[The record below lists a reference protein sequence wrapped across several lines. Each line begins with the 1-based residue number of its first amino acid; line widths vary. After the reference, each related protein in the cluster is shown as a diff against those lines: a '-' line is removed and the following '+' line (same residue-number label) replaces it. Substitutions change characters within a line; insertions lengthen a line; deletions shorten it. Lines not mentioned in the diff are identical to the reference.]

1 MVNSFFCFI
10 FVVLILREMRELLER
25 LYVIQKK
32 NHVNEYGTRT
42 LKRLN
47 PYHPLTYIVI
57 PMYYALAI
65 AMYGFVG
72 YKQEMDSDFFRWQ

>member
-1 MVNSFFCFI
+1 
-10 FVVLILREMRELLER
+10 MRKLLER

-32 NHVNEYGTRT
+32 THVNEYGTYT

-65 AMYGFVG
+65 AMFGFVG
-72 YKQEMDSDFFRWQ
+72 YKQEMDSDFFKWQ

>member
-1 MVNSFFCFI
+1 
-10 FVVLILREMRELLER
+10 MREVLER

-32 NHVNEYGTRT
+32 THVNEYGTYT
-42 LKRLN
+42 LRRLN

>member
-1 MVNSFFCFI
+1 
-10 FVVLILREMRELLER
+10 MRKLLER
-25 LYVIQKK
+25 LYVMQKK
-32 NHVNEYGTRT
+32 AYTDKYGTRT

-57 PMYYALAI
+57 PLYYALAI

-72 YKQEMDSDFFRWQ
+72 YKENMDSNFFKWQ

>member
-1 MVNSFFCFI
+1 
-10 FVVLILREMRELLER
+10 MRELLER

-32 NHVNEYGTRT
+32 THVNEYGTYT

-65 AMYGFVG
+65 AMFGFVG
-72 YKQEMDSDFFRWQ
+72 YKQEMDSDFFKWQ

>member
-1 MVNSFFCFI
+1 M
-10 FVVLILREMRELLER
+10 M
-25 LYVIQKK
+25 QKK
-32 NHVNEYGTRT
+32 TSVDKYGTRT

-57 PMYYALAI
+57 PLYYALAI

-72 YKQEMDSDFFRWQ
+72 YKQEMDSNFFKWQ

>member
-1 MVNSFFCFI
+1 
-10 FVVLILREMRELLER
+10 MRKLLER

-32 NHVNEYGTRT
+32 TYVDKYRTRT

-47 PYHPLTYIVI
+47 RYHPLTYIVI
-57 PMYYALAI
+57 PLYYALAI

-72 YKQEMDSDFFRWQ
+72 YKQEMDSYFFKWQ

>member
-1 MVNSFFCFI
+1 
-10 FVVLILREMRELLER
+10 MRKLLER
-25 LYVIQKK
+25 LYVMQKK
-32 NHVNEYGTRT
+32 TSVDKYGTRT

-57 PMYYALAI
+57 PLYYALSI

-72 YKQEMDSDFFRWQ
+72 YKQEMDSNFFKWQ

>member
-1 MVNSFFCFI
+1 
-10 FVVLILREMRELLER
+10 MRKLLER

-32 NHVNEYGTRT
+32 TYVDEYGTRT

-57 PMYYALAI
+57 PLYYALAI

-72 YKQEMDSDFFRWQ
+72 YKRETDSNLFKWQ

>member
-1 MVNSFFCFI
+1 
-10 FVVLILREMRELLER
+10 MRKLLEC
-25 LYVIQKK
+25 LYVMQKK
-32 NHVNEYGTRT
+32 TYMDKYGIIRT

-57 PMYYALAI
+57 PLYYALAI

-72 YKQEMDSDFFRWQ
+72 HKENMDSNFFKWQ

>member
-1 MVNSFFCFI
+1 MI
-10 FVVLILREMRELLER
+10 KLLEC
-25 LYVIQKK
+25 LYVMQKK
-32 NHVNEYGTRT
+32 TSVDKYGTRT

-57 PMYYALAI
+57 PLYYALAI

-72 YKQEMDSDFFRWQ
+72 YKQEMDSNFFKWQ

>member
-1 MVNSFFCFI
+1 
-10 FVVLILREMRELLER
+10 MRKLLER
-25 LYVIQKK
+25 LYVMQKK
-32 NHVNEYGTRT
+32 TYTDKYGTRT

-57 PMYYALAI
+57 PLYYALAI

-72 YKQEMDSDFFRWQ
+72 YKQEMDSNFFKWQ

>member
-1 MVNSFFCFI
+1 
-10 FVVLILREMRELLER
+10 MRKLLER
-25 LYVIQKK
+25 LYVMQKK
-32 NHVNEYGTRT
+32 THIDKYGTRT

-57 PMYYALAI
+57 PLYYALAI

-72 YKQEMDSDFFRWQ
+72 YKQEMDSNFFKWQ

>member
-1 MVNSFFCFI
+1 
-10 FVVLILREMRELLER
+10 MRKLLER
-25 LYVIQKK
+25 LYVMQKK
-32 NHVNEYGTRT
+32 TYMDKYGTIRT

-72 YKQEMDSDFFRWQ
+72 YKQEMDSNFFKWQ

>member
-1 MVNSFFCFI
+1 M
-10 FVVLILREMRELLER
+10 
-25 LYVIQKK
+25 QKK
-32 NHVNEYGTRT
+32 TYVDKYGTRT

-57 PMYYALAI
+57 PLYYALAI

-72 YKQEMDSDFFRWQ
+72 HKQEMDSNFFKWQ

>member
-1 MVNSFFCFI
+1 MDI
-10 FVVLILREMRELLER
+10 RKLLER
-25 LYVIQKK
+25 LYIMQKK
-32 NHVNEYGTRT
+32 TFVDKSNQTYT

-57 PMYYALAI
+57 PMYYVVAI
-65 AMYGFVG
+65 AMFGFVG

>member
-1 MVNSFFCFI
+1 
-10 FVVLILREMRELLER
+10 MRKLLER

-32 NHVNEYGTRT
+32 TYADKYVTRT

-57 PMYYALAI
+57 PLYYALAI

-72 YKQEMDSDFFRWQ
+72 YKREMDSDLFKWQ

>member
-1 MVNSFFCFI
+1 
-10 FVVLILREMRELLER
+10 MRKLLER

-32 NHVNEYGTRT
+32 TYADEYGTRT

-57 PMYYALAI
+57 PLYYALAI

-72 YKQEMDSDFFRWQ
+72 YKRETDSDLFKWQ

>member
-1 MVNSFFCFI
+1 
-10 FVVLILREMRELLER
+10 MRELLER

-32 NHVNEYGTRT
+32 THVNEYGTYT

-57 PMYYALAI
+57 PLYYALAI
-65 AMYGFVG
+65 AMFGFVG
-72 YKQEMDSDFFRWQ
+72 YKQEMDSDFFKWQ

>member
-1 MVNSFFCFI
+1 
-10 FVVLILREMRELLER
+10 MRKLLER
-25 LYVIQKK
+25 LYVMQKK
-32 NHVNEYGTRT
+32 TSVDKYGTRT

-57 PMYYALAI
+57 PLYYALAI

-72 YKQEMDSDFFRWQ
+72 YKQEMDSNFFKWQ

>member
-1 MVNSFFCFI
+1 
-10 FVVLILREMRELLER
+10 MRKLLER

-32 NHVNEYGTRT
+32 TYMDKYGTHT

-57 PMYYALAI
+57 PLYYALAI

-72 YKQEMDSDFFRWQ
+72 HKENMDSNFFKWQ

>member
-1 MVNSFFCFI
+1 
-10 FVVLILREMRELLER
+10 MRKLLER
-25 LYVIQKK
+25 LYVMQKK
-32 NHVNEYGTRT
+32 TSVDKSGTRT

-57 PMYYALAI
+57 PLYYALAI

-72 YKQEMDSDFFRWQ
+72 YKQEMDSNFFKWQ

>member
-1 MVNSFFCFI
+1 
-10 FVVLILREMRELLER
+10 MRKLLER
-25 LYVIQKK
+25 LYVMQKK
-32 NHVNEYGTRT
+32 TYVDEYGYTRT

-57 PMYYALAI
+57 PVYYIIAI
-65 AMYGFVG
+65 AMFGFVG

>member
-1 MVNSFFCFI
+1 MRK
-10 FVVLILREMRELLER
+10 ILEC

-32 NHVNEYGTRT
+32 TYVDKYGTRT

-57 PMYYALAI
+57 PFYYALAI

>member
-1 MVNSFFCFI
+1 
-10 FVVLILREMRELLER
+10 MRKLLER
-25 LYVIQKK
+25 LYVMQKK
-32 NHVNEYGTRT
+32 TSVDKYGTRT

-57 PMYYALAI
+57 PLYYALAI

-72 YKQEMDSDFFRWQ
+72 YKQETDSNFFKWQ

>member
-1 MVNSFFCFI
+1 
-10 FVVLILREMRELLER
+10 MRKLLER

-32 NHVNEYGTRT
+32 THIDKHGVIYA

-65 AMYGFVG
+65 AMYGLVG
-72 YKQEMDSDFFRWQ
+72 HKQEMDSNFFKWQ

>member
-1 MVNSFFCFI
+1 
-10 FVVLILREMRELLER
+10 MRELLER

-32 NHVNEYGTRT
+32 THVNEYGTYT

-47 PYHPLTYIVI
+47 PYHPLIYIVI

>member
-1 MVNSFFCFI
+1 
-10 FVVLILREMRELLER
+10 MRELLER

-32 NHVNEYGTRT
+32 THVNEYGTYT

-72 YKQEMDSDFFRWQ
+72 YKQEMDSNFFKWQ

>member
-1 MVNSFFCFI
+1 
-10 FVVLILREMRELLER
+10 MRKLLER
-25 LYVIQKK
+25 LYVMQKK
-32 NHVNEYGTRT
+32 TYVDKYETRT

-57 PMYYALAI
+57 PFYYALAI

-72 YKQEMDSDFFRWQ
+72 YKQEMDSNFFKWQ

>member
-1 MVNSFFCFI
+1 
-10 FVVLILREMRELLER
+10 MRELLER

-32 NHVNEYGTRT
+32 THVNEYGTYT

-57 PMYYALAI
+57 PLYYALAI
-65 AMYGFVG
+65 AMFGFVG

>member
-1 MVNSFFCFI
+1 
-10 FVVLILREMRELLER
+10 MRELLEH

-32 NHVNEYGTRT
+32 TYIDEFGTQT

-57 PMYYALAI
+57 PLYYALAI
-65 AMYGFVG
+65 AMFGFVG
-72 YKQEMDSDFFRWQ
+72 YKREMDSNFFKWQ

>member
-1 MVNSFFCFI
+1 M
-10 FVVLILREMRELLER
+10 
-25 LYVIQKK
+25 QKK
-32 NHVNEYGTRT
+32 TYIDKYGRIYT

-57 PMYYALAI
+57 PLYYALAI

-72 YKQEMDSDFFRWQ
+72 HKENMDSNFFKWQ

>member
-1 MVNSFFCFI
+1 
-10 FVVLILREMRELLER
+10 MRKLLER
-25 LYVIQKK
+25 LYVMQKK
-32 NHVNEYGTRT
+32 TSVDKYGTRT

-57 PMYYALAI
+57 PLYYALAI

-72 YKQEMDSDFFRWQ
+72 YKREMDSNFFKWQ

>member
-1 MVNSFFCFI
+1 
-10 FVVLILREMRELLER
+10 MRKLLER

-32 NHVNEYGTRT
+32 TSVDKYGTRT

-57 PMYYALAI
+57 PLYYALAI

-72 YKQEMDSDFFRWQ
+72 YKQETDSNFFKWQ

>member
-1 MVNSFFCFI
+1 
-10 FVVLILREMRELLER
+10 MRKLLER
-25 LYVIQKK
+25 LYVMQKK
-32 NHVNEYGTRT
+32 TYTDKYGTRT

-57 PMYYALAI
+57 PLYYALAI

-72 YKQEMDSDFFRWQ
+72 YKENMDSNFFKWQ

>member
-1 MVNSFFCFI
+1 
-10 FVVLILREMRELLER
+10 MRKLLER

-32 NHVNEYGTRT
+32 KHVDEHGTYTLT